1 MKTLHKKFFVDDHRN
16 FAEKSIAPC
25 NQRNDDSKYSKT
37 SLDMNKKENLTA
49 EKQENPKIK
58 DDDQSKHFKHT
69 FRDETCDFY
78 CKVLFAHEFEL
89 FREKTL
95 GSKTD
100 LILSLSKCARFKAS
114 GGKSG
119 VKFYKTADDRFLLK
133 ELNRRTEARDVSTFI
148 PKYLNYM
155 TQAHDE
161 GTGNTLLAKIFGV
174 FDVGFK
180 NHVTGSQSGIMFILM
195 ENLAYGRSNITGSY
209 DLKGSRR

>member
-1 MKTLHKKFFVDDHRN
+1 MHSIFFADDYRN
-16 FAEKSIAPC
+16 FAESSVSQGNEVKNET
-25 NQRNDDSKYSKT
+25 NQHKT
-37 SLDMNKKENLTA
+37 GIGTNKKDSCA
-49 EKQENPKIK
+49 SDKQDGSKVK
-58 DDDQSKHFKHT
+58 DNDDQSKHFKHS
-69 FRDETCDFY
+69 FRDETCDFF
-78 CKVLFAHEFEL
+78 CKVLFAHEFES
-89 FREKTL
+89 FRGKTL

-100 LILSLSKCARFKAS
+100 LILSLSKCTRFKAS

-155 TQAHDE
+155 SQAHKE

-180 NHVTGSQSGIMFILM
+180 NHATGSQSGIMFILM
-195 ENLAYGRSNITGSY
+195 ENLTYGRSNITGSY

>member
-1 MKTLHKKFFVDDHRN
+1 MVSFTDDYRNFVETSTAQFLQDIENKQQKSNVEIHKKDSSTT
-16 FAEKSIAPC
+16 EKH
-25 NQRNDDSKYSKT
+25 DSTKT
-37 SLDMNKKENLTA
+37 
-49 EKQENPKIK
+49 K
-58 DDDQSKHFKHT
+58 DSDDQSKHFKHS
-69 FRDETCDFY
+69 FRDDSCDFF
-78 CKVLFAHEFEL
+78 CKVLFAHDFEI

-95 GSKTD
+95 SSKTD
-100 LILSLSKCARFKAS
+100 LILSLSKCLRFKAS

-155 TQAHDE
+155 TRAHE
-161 GTGNTLLAKIFGV
+161 GAGNSLLAKIIGV

-195 ENLAYGRSNITGSY
+195 ENLTYGRSNITGSY